1 MITLTSILLQTGTTT
16 QQPGGGGMF
25 WVMIIALF
33 AIMYFFM
40 IRPQRKKQKE
50 IENFRKA
57 LHVGQDV
64 ITAGG
69 IHGTIRQI
77 DEATNVIVLEI
88 AKDVK
93 IRIDKACIYADS
105 SSVAS
110 QQAEVK

>member
-1 MITLTSILLQTGTTT
+1 
-16 QQPGGGGMF
+16 MF
-25 WVMIIALF
+25 WIMIIALF

-57 LHVGQDV
+57 LHVGQEV

-77 DEATNVIVLEI
+77 DEASNVIITTGFGSGQGQLFLSFFAV
-88 AKDVK
+88 
-93 IRIDKACIYADS
+93 RP
-105 SSVAS
+105 
-110 QQAEVK
+110 